1 MDGVIQR
8 GEERNWSNLEDLREE
23 YNIFSEEEAKD
34 REDATVN
41 GVDLSNSLSLF
52 RSVWSLL
59 WFIEAIEKETTAN
72 GRSELLTRLLRNLH
86 TIPQEEDR
94 GNQMWELVVQITDF
108 SLKATASMFKSTFG
122 ETVTVFFVLVA

>member
-1 MDGVIQR
+1 MMDGVIQR

-59 WFIEAIEKETTAN
+59 
-72 GRSELLTRLLRNLH
+72 
-86 TIPQEEDR
+86 
-94 GNQMWELVVQITDF
+94 
-108 SLKATASMFKSTFG
+108 
-122 ETVTVFFVLVA
+122 

>member
-52 RSVWSLL
+52 RSVWSML
-59 WFIEAIEKETTAN
+59 
-72 GRSELLTRLLRNLH
+72 
-86 TIPQEEDR
+86 
-94 GNQMWELVVQITDF
+94 
-108 SLKATASMFKSTFG
+108 
-122 ETVTVFFVLVA
+122 

>member
-59 WFIEAIEKETTAN
+59 
-72 GRSELLTRLLRNLH
+72 
-86 TIPQEEDR
+86 
-94 GNQMWELVVQITDF
+94 
-108 SLKATASMFKSTFG
+108 
-122 ETVTVFFVLVA
+122 

>member
-1 MDGVIQR
+1 MDGVVQR

-59 WFIEAIEKETTAN
+59 
-72 GRSELLTRLLRNLH
+72 
-86 TIPQEEDR
+86 
-94 GNQMWELVVQITDF
+94 
-108 SLKATASMFKSTFG
+108 
-122 ETVTVFFVLVA
+122 